1 MTTINLDQINM
12 DNQDDPYDTSAEEGK
27 EINEN
32 KKIDEIN
39 DIDKLKGKLQELS
52 GRLISLSIQTSN
64 TNKRIESSLKML
76 TTQLY
81 DMRKNMDFIRAYIE
95 VGIVWDEDD

>member
-32 KKIDEIN
+32 KKIM
-39 DIDKLKGKLQELS
+39 KLMIL
-52 GRLISLSIQTSN
+52 
-64 TNKRIESSLKML
+64 TNLKVNCRNY
-76 TTQLY
+76 QA
-81 DMRKNMDFIRAYIE
+81 D
-95 VGIVWDEDD
+95 

>member
-1 MTTINLDQINM
+1 M
-12 DNQDDPYDTSAEEGK
+12 
-27 EINEN
+27 
-32 KKIDEIN
+32 
-39 DIDKLKGKLQELS
+39 
-52 GRLISLSIQTSN
+52 SIQTSN